1 MRCAVVRLEP
11 WHFLWLK
18 IPTTSHTMTDKDHH
32 NYKSRSL
39 SVKIKRITVTPIAF
53 RDAPLLNASGIHE
66 PYALR
71 SIIEVEGDNGH
82 IGLGESYGD
91 APVLAVLKAMESS
104 LVGLSA
110 WDLNGL
116 RARVVETV
124 AGLAGGVVAGAELA
138 PGSHPSKQVANAYSA
153 FEVAFLDL
161 QARSLGIPLVELLG
175 GAVRRE
181 VPFSAYLFLKYAE
194 HIEAPYPPDSWG
206 EAISPEQVV
215 AQAARM
221 IEENGFQSIKLKAG
235 TLLGPDHEA
244 ACIKALRRAFPEA
257 PLRIDPNGNWS
268 LETSLRIA
276 EVLKDDLQYYE
287 DPTPGLD
294 GMAELHRRTGIPLA
308 TNMVVTDFDEFRR
321 SVAQNSVQIV
331 LADHHYW
338 GGLRDT
344 QILARMCD
352 TFGLGVSMHSNS
364 HLGISLMAMTHVAA
378 AVPNLAYACDTHY
391 PWQEAD
397 EEVIQGGKLPIRN
410 GCVAISDAPG
420 LGVEL
425 DQDQLAK
432 LHEQFLAIDIRSRD
446 DVRQMRKYQ
455 PDWETRK
462 PRF

>member
-1 MRCAVVRLEP
+1 M
-11 WHFLWLK
+11 
-18 IPTTSHTMTDKDHH
+18 
-32 NYKSRSL
+32 
-39 SVKIKRITVTPIAF
+39 KIKQVRVTPIAF

-71 SIIEVEGDNGH
+71 SIIEVESDNGY

-91 APVLAVLKAMESS
+91 APVLSVLQAMQDS
-104 LVGLSA
+104 LVDLDPF
-110 WDLNGL
+110 DLNGL
-116 RARVVETV
+116 RARVVKTV
-124 AGLAGGVVAGAELA
+124 AALKPGTAGAELA

-161 QARSLGIPLVELLG
+161 QARSLGMPLVDLLG
-175 GAVRRE
+175 GAVRDE

-194 HIEAPYPPDSWG
+194 HVGSPYKPDRWG
-206 EAISPEQVV
+206 EGISPEQIV
-215 AQAARM
+215 AQARTM
-221 IEENGFQSIKLKAG
+221 IEENGFKSIKLKAG
-235 TLLGPDHEA
+235 TLLGPEHEV
-244 ACIKALRRAFPEA
+244 ACIKALRQAFPGT

-268 LETSLRIA
+268 VETSLRMA
-276 EVLKDDLQYYE
+276 ELMGDDLQYYE
-287 DPTPGLD
+287 DPCPGLE
-294 GMAELHRRTGIPLA
+294 GMAEVHKRTGIPLA

-321 SVAQNSVQIV
+321 SVALNSVQIV

-378 AVPNLAYACDTHY
+378 AVPNLSYACDTHY
-391 PWQEAD
+391 PWQEPD
-397 EEVIQGGKLPIRN
+397 EEVIKGGKLPIVD
-410 GCVAISDAPG
+410 GCVKVSRTPG

-425 DQDQLAK
+425 DYDQLAK
-432 LHEQFLAIDIRSRD
+432 LNDQYLTCGIRSRN
-446 DVRQMRKYQ
+446 DVTQMQKYD
-455 PDWETRK
+455 PSWKALK

>member
-1 MRCAVVRLEP
+1 M
-11 WHFLWLK
+11 
-18 IPTTSHTMTDKDHH
+18 
-32 NYKSRSL
+32 
-39 SVKIKRITVTPIAF
+39 KIKQVRVTPIAF

-71 SIIEVEGDNGH
+71 SIIEVESDNGY

-91 APVLAVLKAMESS
+91 APVLSVLQAMQAS
-104 LVGLSA
+104 LVGLDPF
-110 WDLNGL
+110 DLNGL
-116 RARVVETV
+116 RARVVKTV
-124 AGLAGGVVAGAELA
+124 AALKPGTAGAELA

-161 QARSLGIPLVELLG
+161 QARSLGMPLVDLLG
-175 GAVRRE
+175 GAVRDR

-194 HIEAPYPPDSWG
+194 HVGSPYKPDRWG
-206 EAISPEQVV
+206 EGISPEQMV
-215 AQAARM
+215 AQARTM
-221 IEENGFQSIKLKAG
+221 IEENGFKSIKLKAG
-235 TLLGPDHEA
+235 TLLGPEHEV
-244 ACIKALRRAFPEA
+244 ACIKALRQAFPEA

-268 LETSLRIA
+268 VATSLRMA
-276 EVLKDDLQYYE
+276 ELMGDDLEYYE
-287 DPTPGLD
+287 DPCPGLE
-294 GMAELHRRTGIPLA
+294 GMAEVHKRTGIPLA

-321 SVAQNSVQIV
+321 SVALGSVQIV

-378 AVPNLAYACDTHY
+378 AVPNLSYACDTHY
-391 PWQEAD
+391 PWQEPD
-397 EEVIQGGKLPIRN
+397 EEVIKGGKLPIVD
-410 GCVAISDAPG
+410 GCVQLTRAPG

-425 DQDQLAK
+425 DYDQLAK
-432 LHEQFLAIDIRSRD
+432 LNDQYLSCGIRSRN
-446 DVRQMRKYQ
+446 DVTQMQKYD
-455 PDWETRK
+455 PSWKALK

>member
-1 MRCAVVRLEP
+1 M
-11 WHFLWLK
+11 
-18 IPTTSHTMTDKDHH
+18 
-32 NYKSRSL
+32 
-39 SVKIKRITVTPIAF
+39 KIKHIRVTPIAF
-53 RDAPLLNASGIHE
+53 KDAPLLNASGIHE

-71 SIIEVEGDNGH
+71 SIIEVESDNGF

-91 APVLAVLKAMESS
+91 APVLSVLQAMQES
-104 LVGLSA
+104 LLGLDPF
-110 WDLNGL
+110 DLNGL
-116 RARVVETV
+116 RAQVIQTV
-124 AGLAGGVVAGAELA
+124 ARLQPGANPGAELA

-161 QARSLGIPLVELLG
+161 QARSIGVPLVDLLG

-194 HIEAPYPPDSWG
+194 HIQSPYKPDRWG

-215 AQAARM
+215 AQARTM

-235 TLLGPDHEA
+235 TLLGPEHEV
-244 ACIKALRRAFPEA
+244 ACMKALKQAFPGI

-268 LETSLRIA
+268 LETSIRMA
-276 EVLKDDLQYYE
+276 ELLGDDLQYYE
-287 DPTPGLD
+287 DPCPGLD
-294 GMAELHRRTGIPLA
+294 GMAELHRRTGLPLA

-321 SVAQNSVQIV
+321 SIALNSVQIV

-344 QILARMCD
+344 QILSRMCE

-378 AVPNLAYACDTHY
+378 AVPNLSYACDTHY

-397 EEVIQGGKLPIRN
+397 EEVIKGGKLPIRN
-410 GCVAISDAPG
+410 GCVAITDAPG

-425 DQDQLAK
+425 DYDQLAK
-432 LHEQFLAIDIRSRD
+432 LNDQYLTCGIRQRD
-446 DVRQMRKYQ
+446 DVRQMQKYD
-455 PDWETRK
+455 PDWKALK